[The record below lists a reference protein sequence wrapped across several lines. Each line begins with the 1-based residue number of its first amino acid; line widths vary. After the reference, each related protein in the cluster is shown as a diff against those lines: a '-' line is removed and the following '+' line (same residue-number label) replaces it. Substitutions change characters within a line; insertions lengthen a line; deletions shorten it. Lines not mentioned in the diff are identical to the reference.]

1 MRKNCNFTK
10 TKVANS
16 AKPSQYI
23 FMRDEFIKKVKLK
36 AAHYCAYRERTQQ
49 EVRDKLY
56 QYGLHRDEVESLIA
70 ELITENFIN
79 EERFAVAFAG
89 GKFRMKKWGR
99 IKIVNEL
106 RRRGITE
113 YCINK
118 ALSEID
124 EDDYETTARD
134 LAVKKFNALTDTD
147 PLKKKY
153 KVTRYLTGKGYE
165 HSLVQKIADELYS
178 F

>member
-1 MRKNCNFTK
+1 
-10 TKVANS
+10 
-16 AKPSQYI
+16 
-23 FMRDEFIKKVKLK
+23 MRDEFIKKIKLK
-36 AAHYCAYRERTQQ
+36 AAGYCAYRERTQQ

-56 QYGLHRDEVESLIA
+56 QYGLHRDEVEALIA
-70 ELITENFIN
+70 ELISENFIS
-79 EERFAVAFAG
+79 EERYAIAFAG

-99 IKIVNEL
+99 VKIINEL
-106 RRRGITE
+106 KRRGITD

-118 ALSEID
+118 ALTEID
-124 EDDYETTARD
+124 ADEYEITAKN

-153 KVTRYLTGKGYE
+153 KVMRYLTGKGYE
-165 HSLVQKIADELYS
+165 YGLVQKIADELYS